1 MCGFVFSNTET
12 GRLLSRSGE
21 SSRVRKAFLFGARSR
36 LYGLRTWLDG
46 AFPCWDSW
54 KALEVP
60 GGAPLFCHQTQEAQ
74 GLKHSAVV
82 GCGGRGCLAGRV
94 PSSKLITATTSSK
107 KPPLSPPEPRPIS
120 TLVTWSSALSL
131 LISEKGQ

>member
-1 MCGFVFSNTET
+1 MCGFVFSSTET

-60 GGAPLFCHQTQEAQ
+60 GGAPLSCHQTQKAQ
-74 GLKHSAVV
+74 GLKRSAAV
-82 GCGGRGCLAGRV
+82 GGCLAGRV
-94 PSSKLITATTSSK
+94 PSSKLITATASSK

-120 TLVTWSSALSL
+120 TLVTRSSALSL